1 MLFIMGILIAVFL
14 AWLFIES
21 FYSYS
26 DGYLQRVLPSEY
38 IPTAEAL
45 ITSRPSLPNFVDS
58 VEPTPGTVINP
69 HDRICIVIN
78 PEAIG
83 LDDSFVTGNPRIYIN
98 TQEIPMM
105 GASDFDFDITSAEKR
120 LKRLPMF
127 CMTLDLPDGYHIFR
141 IQLAKTLSDMLFPK
155 AEYSYTWAYEVK
167 SDTH

>member
-1 MLFIMGILIAVFL
+1 
-14 AWLFIES
+14 
-21 FYSYS
+21 
-26 DGYLQRVLPSEY
+26 
-38 IPTAEAL
+38 
-45 ITSRPSLPNFVDS
+45 
-58 VEPTPGTVINP
+58 
-69 HDRICIVIN
+69 
-78 PEAIG
+78 
-83 LDDSFVTGNPRIYIN
+83 
-98 TQEIPMM
+98 MM